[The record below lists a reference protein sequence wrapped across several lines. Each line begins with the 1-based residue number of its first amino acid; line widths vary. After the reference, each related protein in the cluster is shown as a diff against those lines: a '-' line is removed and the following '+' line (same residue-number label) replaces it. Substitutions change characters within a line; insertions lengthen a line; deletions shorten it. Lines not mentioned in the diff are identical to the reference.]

1 MCSFR
6 YSLTLEERKFESIL
20 ESFSGFETETFGSVI
35 RDINIANGE
44 YQRDRIRSAIAKY
57 SQEIL

>member
-1 MCSFR
+1 M
-6 YSLTLEERKFESIL
+6 TLEERKFESIL
-20 ESFSGFETETFGSVI
+20 ESSSGFETETLGSVI

-44 YQRDRIRSAIAKY
+44 YQRDRIRSVIAKY

>member
-1 MCSFR
+1 MQFQALFDIGR
-6 YSLTLEERKFESIL
+6 KKFESIL
-20 ESFSGFETETFGSVI
+20 ESSSGFETETFGSVI